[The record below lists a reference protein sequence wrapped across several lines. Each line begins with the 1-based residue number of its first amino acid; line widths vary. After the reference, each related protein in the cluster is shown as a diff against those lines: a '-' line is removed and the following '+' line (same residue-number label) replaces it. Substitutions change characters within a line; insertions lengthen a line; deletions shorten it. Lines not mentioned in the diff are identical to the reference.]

1 MVNMLLKHKYPE
13 ERKKER
19 NKKKSSLTK
28 NVYKHPLI
36 MIAKH
41 MN

>member
-13 ERKKER
+13 ERKKET
-19 NKKKSSLTK
+19 KKPSLTK

>member
-1 MVNMLLKHKYPE
+1 MLLKHKYPE

-19 NKKKSSLTK
+19 NKQKKPSLTK